1 MVFFG
6 DRQRQTWADGG
17 GVSYGMGGVDKRL
30 EEGNLNLNLM
40 EEEAN
45 GHSKP

>member
-1 MVFFG
+1 VFSG
-6 DRQRQTWADGG
+6 DRRRQTSTELGG
-17 GVSYGMGGVDKRL
+17 ASYGMGGVDKRSAK
-30 EEGNLNLNLM
+30 GNLNLNLM